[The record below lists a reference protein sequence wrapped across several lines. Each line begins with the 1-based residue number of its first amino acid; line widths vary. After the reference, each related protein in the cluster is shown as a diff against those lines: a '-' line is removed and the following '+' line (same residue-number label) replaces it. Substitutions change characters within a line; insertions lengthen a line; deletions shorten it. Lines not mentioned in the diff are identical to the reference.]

1 MKIVIL
7 QPTFL
12 PWLGYFDL
20 IDQSDIFV
28 FLDSVQFNKRS
39 WQQRNKIKTPK
50 GLEWVTIPVKVKGLS
65 EQIIA
70 ETILQDAPSFFSKV
84 QNQLKFNYGNSPFFG
99 SYFDSFLDAF
109 HFGIN
114 QSNLCDLNINL
125 ILWFAE
131 KLNIE
136 SQFIRSS
143 EFDFLGQRSELL
155 IEICDHFNSQ
165 DYLSPYG
172 SKEYLIQDQPLFEQ
186 AGISI
191 SLHDYNHPKY
201 NQLFPPF
208 MEFASVFDLLMN
220 EGPISG
226 EIICSGRSPSIN
238 L

>member
-131 KLNIE
+131 KLNKTTWVKFKVNNDKKTNWVVGSSYFEPSFCRHTYSRATDGLGRILSYTTRSNLE
-136 SQFIRSS
+136 NLMKFI
-143 EFDFLGQRSELL
+143 D
-155 IEICDHFNSQ
+155 
-165 DYLSPYG
+165 
-172 SKEYLIQDQPLFEQ
+172 
-186 AGISI
+186 
-191 SLHDYNHPKY
+191 
-201 NQLFPPF
+201 
-208 MEFASVFDLLMN
+208 
-220 EGPISG
+220 
-226 EIICSGRSPSIN
+226 
-238 L
+238 